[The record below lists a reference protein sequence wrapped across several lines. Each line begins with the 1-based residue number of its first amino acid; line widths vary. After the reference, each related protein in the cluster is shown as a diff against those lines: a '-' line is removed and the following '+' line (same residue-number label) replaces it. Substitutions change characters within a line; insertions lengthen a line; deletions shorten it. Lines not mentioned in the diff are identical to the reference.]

1 MKKTIIA
8 AILVFILAGCSGD
21 LNIDKAP
28 EGYTIEAAN
37 AEFASRDYIAMEGE
51 EIDDSIKGFQKI
63 YMPGEEED
71 STSTGYG
78 TIMVIIDQKAFY
90 ENAISMMTVTEAGTF
105 YEIFI
110 DFDETE
116 SRCGIYEGEDAECN
130 DIYAYINEKNPE
142 MIEEF
147 DSVLK
152 YFELD
157 NKYTVGDASTL
168 N

>member
-51 EIDDSIKGFQKI
+51 EIDDSIKGFHKI
-63 YMPGEEED
+63 YMPNGAI
-71 STSTGYG
+71 T
-78 TIMVIIDQKAFY
+78 VIIDQKAFY